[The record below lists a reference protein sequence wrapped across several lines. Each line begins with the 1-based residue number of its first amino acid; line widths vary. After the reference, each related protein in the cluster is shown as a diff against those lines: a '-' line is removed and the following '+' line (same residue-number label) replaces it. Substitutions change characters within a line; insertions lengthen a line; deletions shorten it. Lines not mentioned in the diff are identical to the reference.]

1 MPLPY
6 TFGNLSLIESPW
18 WDSNYAAL
26 GVLTPI
32 PCSVSGTNAL
42 VLTPLTNTPTVP
54 AYQNYSPFTCIA
66 AATNTGAATARIGS
80 LAALAIYKDT
90 ASGPTPLVGGE
101 VPQGNLISLTY
112 DSALAG
118 GSGGFHLRSVTSG
131 AGTVTQ
137 IVAGTGLTGGTITGS
152 GTIGI
157 SAYSRWNTTTAT
169 ITWTAIAPQ
178 TTQDQTVALAGA
190 TINDNVLIGPP
201 ASVTSGIL
209 FSAFVSAS
217 NAITVRAANVTSGTI
232 TPAAA
237 AYRVTAIG

>member
-90 ASGPTPLVGGE
+90 ANGPTPLVGGE

-131 AGTVTQ
+131 PVP
-137 IVAGTGLTGGTITGS
+137 
-152 GTIGI
+152 
-157 SAYSRWNTTTAT
+157 YSRWNTTIAT

-178 TTQDQTVALAGA
+178 TTQDQTVALTGA
-190 TINDNVLIGPP
+190 TINDNAIIGPP

-209 FSAFVSAS
+209 FSAFVSGS
-217 NAITVRAANVTSGTI
+217 DAITVRAANVTSGTI